1 MRDKDKK
8 IDSLPDSFETEE
20 KTGAF
25 WDAHS
30 TMDYQENLEPSDDA
44 IEIIERVFE
53 VQVSEDVF
61 KKLQQEATSLHQS
74 VSTLVDKILR
84 KQLA

>member
-1 MRDKDKK
+1 VRDKDNK

-20 KTGAF
+20 KAGAF
-25 WDAHS
+25 WGAHS
-30 TMDYQENLEPSDDA
+30 TMDYQECLEPSDDT

-53 VQVSEDVF
+53 VQVAEDVF
-61 KKLQQEATSLHQS
+61 KKLQQEATSLHES
-74 VSTLVDKILR
+74 VSTVVDKILR